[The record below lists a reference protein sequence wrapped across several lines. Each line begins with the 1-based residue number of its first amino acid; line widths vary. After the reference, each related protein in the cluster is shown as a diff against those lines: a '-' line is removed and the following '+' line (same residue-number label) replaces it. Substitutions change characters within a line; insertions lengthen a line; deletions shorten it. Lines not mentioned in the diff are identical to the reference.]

1 MWQPQWSILDPLMAI
16 AVAIHVLFTGAD
28 LLRRS
33 ADGLMDVALPP
44 DEVRSAEAL
53 IAAALPARASFHAL
67 RTRKSGSRR
76 FLEFHLTVPGAMTV
90 AESHALCDA
99 IETALESRLS
109 RAAVTIHVEPG
120 ESQPAHR

>member
-1 MWQPQWSILDPLMAI
+1 MWQPQWAILDPLMAI

-33 ADGLMDVALPP
+33 ADGLMDVALPA

-53 IAAALPARASFHAL
+53 IAAELPADASFHAL

-76 FLEFHLTVPGAMTV
+76 FLEFHLTVHGAMTV
-90 AESHALCDA
+90 AESHALCDR
-99 IETALESRLS
+99 IETALEARLA
-109 RAAVTIHVEPG
+109 RAAVTIHVEPV
-120 ESQPAHR
+120 ESQQAHR